1 MQKDIILVP
10 FNMDAIYALHVLENE
25 RDVVVSGFFDN
36 NEVLAHKRYA
46 GKSIYPPFYRN
57 DTEIIICAHQLS
69 TREALKAQMADIGYQ
84 PEQIVIL
91 DSETLAQ
98 KKSSVLEQVRLADI
112 ARLKP
117 LMAFVASHEV
127 RKKRMLKFLQAPDEN
142 HFFHKFDNIQGVKIP
157 KSFLGAEKKQHI
169 ILRVLTLYVT
179 DKCSLRC
186 KYCAAGKQY
195 YEPREMKDVPL
206 ETMMK
211 DYRRMLELVDWIDTL
226 ELLGGEPLLRR
237 DLDKI
242 INGICQN
249 PMLST
254 KVGQL
259 LIVTN
264 ATIVPR
270 EAVLRAMAQYENV
283 IVQISNYC
291 SASNQINRLVEAL
304 ERWGI
309 RYVVADFQGP
319 GRGWTKIMQIEQDR
333 SELSTQALRSKR
345 EHGCIT
351 QCNSVKEGRFY
362 LCDLLVTMHDIHAVP
377 NEQGMSVDIYDA
389 DAKEKMARYLSYD
402 EPLPAACSWCSG
414 CSPEDWNAKTI
425 PAAEQIDHPV
435 VLRRF

>member
-206 ETMMK
+206 ATMMK

-226 ELLGGEPLLRR
+226 ELLGGGTVSPKRSR
-237 DLDKI
+237 
-242 INGICQN
+242 QN
-249 PMLST
+249 HKWDMPKSYAEHE
-254 KVGQL
+254 GWP
-259 LIVTN
+259 
-264 ATIVPR
+264 A
-270 EAVLRAMAQYENV
+270 
-283 IVQISNYC
+283 
-291 SASNQINRLVEAL
+291 INRN
-304 ERWGI
+304 ERNN
-309 RYVVADFQGP
+309 RAAR
-319 GRGWTKIMQIEQDR
+319 GR
-333 SELSTQALRSKR
+333 
-345 EHGCIT
+345 IT
-351 QCNSVKEGRFY
+351 CYGTV
-362 LCDLLVTMHDIHAVP
+362 
-377 NEQGMSVDIYDA
+377 
-389 DAKEKMARYLSYD
+389 
-402 EPLPAACSWCSG
+402 
-414 CSPEDWNAKTI
+414 
-425 PAAEQIDHPV
+425 
-435 VLRRF
+435 

>member
-1 MQKDIILVP
+1 MKKDIILVP

-117 LMAFVASHEV
+117 LMAFIASHEV
-127 RKKRMLKFLQAPDEN
+127 RKKRMLKFLQAPDEE
-142 HFFHKFDNIQGVKIP
+142 HFFHKFDAIQGVKIP

-206 ETMMK
+206 ATMMK

-226 ELLGGEPLLRR
+226 ELLGGEPFLRR

-291 SASNQINRLVEAL
+291 SASNQINRLVEVL

-333 SELSTQALRSKR
+333 PELSAQALCSKR
-345 EHGCIT
+345 KHGCIT
-351 QCNSVKEGRFY
+351 QCNSVKDGRFY

-402 EPLPAACSWCSG
+402 EPLPPACSWCSG

-425 PAAEQIDHPV
+425 PAAEQIDHLV